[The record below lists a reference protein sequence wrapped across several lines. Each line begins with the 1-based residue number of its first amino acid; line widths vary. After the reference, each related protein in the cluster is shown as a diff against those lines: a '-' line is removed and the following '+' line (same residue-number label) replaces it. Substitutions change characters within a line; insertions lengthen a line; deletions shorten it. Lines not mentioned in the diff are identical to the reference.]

1 MTSKDQMHSDFN
13 DQNNVMLRFIKSYP
27 DVIFIAPRPYGK
39 HSARCFCTKRCS
51 NEKLVKL
58 YIDTVWIN
66 TLYLAGSFDAVAHP
80 EQIHLLKQPV
90 RYIWRNS
97 GSLLPDIVS
106 CLSNAY

>member
-1 MTSKDQMHSDFN
+1 
-13 DQNNVMLRFIKSYP
+13 MLHFTKSYP
-27 DVIFIAPRPYGK
+27 NVIFIAPRPYGK
-39 HSARCFCTKRCS
+39 HSARCFCTKQCS

-90 RYIWRNS
+90 RYTGAIQEAYFPILFHVCRMHINK
-97 GSLLPDIVS
+97 LP
-106 CLSNAY
+106 A